1 MIKADVNSLR
11 SGNGPFDVLV
21 LAGDRPGSTEL
32 LKSAGV
38 SGKALIPLGGV
49 PLLERVL
56 TAVVQWEQLR
66 SIVLVAPERAEY
78 QTVVRRCVPSGAITW
93 VSPGPTLFE
102 SIEASMR
109 LTGHWD
115 TAGVIVS
122 ADHGLVRPTWLD
134 QVTSG
139 LGQGEGLAIGM
150 ADWHQVMGAY
160 PNNHRTRYRFSNRSV
175 CGGNLFAFHR
185 EALDKV
191 LGVWSS
197 VEQQRKKPWRMLS
210 MLGYGSVI
218 GYLLGRLSMEDAFA
232 KLSRLTQTSVVPVM
246 MEDPSVAVDIDSVA
260 DWLLAERILVERQ
273 HQSQGV
279 EPC

>member
-1 MIKADVNSLR
+1 MKADVNPPI

-32 LKSAGV
+32 LMRAGV
-38 SGKALIPLGGV
+38 SGKALVPLGGV

-66 SIVLVAPERAEY
+66 SIVVVAPEKAEY
-78 QTVVRRCVPSGAITW
+78 QTVVRRCVPAGVTW
-93 VSPGPTLFE
+93 VSPRPTLFE
-102 SIEASMR
+102 SIEVSLR
-109 LTGHWD
+109 LTRHWE

-122 ADHGLVRPTWLD
+122 ADHGLVRPAWFD

-139 LGQGEGLAIGM
+139 FRPDSGVAIGM
-150 ADWHQVMGAY
+150 ADWHQVMEAY
-160 PNNHRTRYRFSNRSV
+160 PDNHRTRYRFSNRSV
-175 CGGNLFAFHR
+175 CGGNIFAFHR
-185 EALDKV
+185 EALEKV

-197 VEQQRKKPWRMLS
+197 VEQQRKKPWRVLS
-210 MLGYGSVI
+210 MLGFGSVI
-218 GYLLGRLSMEDAFA
+218 GYLLGRLSIEDAFT

-260 DWLLAERILVERQ
+260 DWLLAERILVERK
-273 HQSQGV
+273 HQSQDIG
-279 EPC
+279 PC